1 MLGECVC
8 GGGLLVLSAF
18 VEGASWYWA
27 SVCGGACWYWVS
39 VCVEGLAS
47 DG

>member
-1 MLGECVC
+1 MCLWRGLAGAECVC
-8 GGGLLVLSAF
+8 GGGFLVMG
-18 VEGASWYWA
+18 EC
-27 SVCGGACWYWVS
+27 VCGGACWYWVS